1 MLVRRTPVHK
11 NTEQPVSDHAT
22 STETCDLESNRAA
35 YSRAHTYACTH
46 TLTHARQFTLF
57 SILKGQTIKMHCHK
71 QPFNKFKCGQTSR
84 SSTMRQS
91 PFSGFTQDT
100 FIVEY
105 KISTFQ
111 SFIKHLECWVF
122 SILLNIT
129 ICLSLSQSLDNNLV
143 YLL

>member
-1 MLVRRTPVHK
+1 MLVRRSPVHK

-35 YSRAHTYACTH
+35 YSRAHTYARTHTLTH
-46 TLTHARQFTLF
+46 TLTHAQQFTIF

-71 QPFNKFKCGQTSR
+71 QPFNKFECGQTSR
-84 SSTMRQS
+84 SSTMRQN

-100 FIVEY
+100 SIVEY

-111 SFIKHLECWVF
+111 SFIKHLECWGF
-122 SILLNIT
+122 QHNLKYYN
-129 ICLSLSQSLDNNLV
+129 LSVPKSEFG
-143 YLL
+143 